1 MTTNDLLEALA
12 RLRVETGSLACLGCG
27 YEHNCSVHGC
37 ALLSE
42 AWDKLDYLR
51 RREDALYDEV
61 KELWVEVNSRGN
73 ALRAAEQKRAEAEDE
88 RDALREKVPQWVSVE
103 DTERLPL
110 PGTRVIATD
119 GVFVG
124 EAYRGKLG
132 VWRRYDD
139 CLCWFDV
146 TSQAVTHW
154 MPLPEAP
161 EGEKT

>member
-1 MTTNDLLEALA
+1 MTTEALLKALA

-27 YEHNCSVHGC
+27 YEHNCGVNGC

-88 RDALREKVPQWVSVE
+88 RDAALADLADVRSCKTCKYAC
-103 DTERLPL
+103 DTRDCSSCKSKTCKCIECHLDKN
-110 PGTRVIATD
+110 AW
-119 GVFVG
+119 
-124 EAYRGKLG
+124 EWRG
-132 VWRRYDD
+132 
-139 CLCWFDV
+139 
-146 TSQAVTHW
+146 
-154 MPLPEAP
+154 LPEAAE
-161 EGEKT
+161 EGEKA